1 MSTRTD
7 ERARRA
13 LNANR
18 KADSVPKPIGSE
30 GVVFAVFIPSEK
42 SAREA
47 LPVVQGDWDAAGV
60 AHALT
65 DRSARRIRYLRVSVT
80 DRCNYAC
87 AYCMPENGFPRF
99 DRADVMRFEE
109 AERLV
114 GLMVDLGVRRVRL
127 TGGEPLVRRGI
138 VDLVRRIA
146 ALPGAPEVVMTT
158 NGHLLEQ
165 HADAL
170 KEAGLMSLNVSVD
183 STSPETFR
191 RLTRGGDLGAVLRG
205 LAAAR
210 AAGFRQV
217 RVNAVVVRGENDDD
231 LAELCRWA
239 WTEGLEPRFIE
250 LMPIGQ
256 LATARERP
264 VVTTEEM
271 RARLNLDFGL
281 EPDASAEAH
290 LVRGPAQYWRV
301 TRGEFAGARVGF
313 ISPMSDDGFCGTC
326 NRARLTA
333 QGALRACLGH
343 DDEVSLL
350 QALRAG
356 ATREALISLVGQAV
370 HGKRPGHEMRDF
382 RTAPRNVMTSLGG

>member
-1 MSTRTD
+1 M
-7 ERARRA
+7 
-13 LNANR
+13 L
-18 KADSVPKPIGSE
+18 
-30 GVVFAVFIPSEK
+30 
-42 SAREA
+42 REDT
-47 LPVVQGDWDAAGV
+47 QGEAAY
-60 AHALT
+60 ALT

-87 AYCMPENGFPRF
+87 AYCMPALGFPHF
-99 DRADVMRFEE
+99 ERADVMRFEE
-109 AERLV
+109 VEQLV

-146 ALPGAPEVVMTT
+146 ALRGAPEVVMTT
-158 NGHLLEQ
+158 NGHLLAQ
-165 HADAL
+165 HAAAL
-170 KEAGLMSLNVSVD
+170 KAAGLVGLNVSVD
-183 STSPETFR
+183 STSPETFG
-191 RLTRGGDLGAVLRG
+191 RLTRGGDLAAVQRG

-210 AAGFRQV
+210 AVGFSQL
-217 RVNAVVVRGENDDD
+217 RVNTVVVRGEND
-231 LAELCRWA
+231 AELGALCRWA
-239 WTEGLEPRFIE
+239 WSAGLEPRFIE

-256 LATARERP
+256 LATAQAHP
-264 VVTTEEM
+264 VVTTAEM
-271 RARLNLDFGL
+271 RARLVADFEL
-281 EPDASAEAH
+281 EPEPTGRAR

-301 TRGEFAGARVGF
+301 TRGAFAGARVGF

-356 ATREALISLVGQAV
+356 ATRQALISLIGQSV
-370 HGKRPGHEMRDF
+370 YGKRPGHEMRDF
-382 RTAPRNVMTSLGG
+382 HSAPRNVMTSLGG

>member
-1 MSTRTD
+1 MFT
-7 ERARRA
+7 
-13 LNANR
+13 
-18 KADSVPKPIGSE
+18 
-30 GVVFAVFIPSEK
+30 PSEK
-42 SAREA
+42 SAHEA
-47 LPVVQGDWDAAGV
+47 LPVLREDAQGEG

-87 AYCMPENGFPRF
+87 AYCMPANGFPHF

-109 AERLV
+109 VERLV
-114 GLMVDLGVRRVRL
+114 GLMVELGVRRVRL

-158 NGHLLEQ
+158 NGHLLAQ
-165 HADAL
+165 HAAAL
-170 KEAGLMSLNVSVD
+170 REAGLVGLNVSVD

-191 RLTRGGDLGAVLRG
+191 RLTRGGDLTAVQRG
-205 LAAAR
+205 LAAAQG
-210 AAGFRQV
+210 AGFQQL
-217 RVNAVVVRGENDDD
+217 RVNAVVVRGENDAE
-231 LAELCRWA
+231 LADLCRWA
-239 WTEGLEPRFIE
+239 WTTGLEPRFIE

-256 LATARERP
+256 LVTAQEHP
-264 VVTTEEM
+264 VVSTAEM
-271 RARLNLDFGL
+271 RAQLDADFGL
-281 EPDASAEAH
+281 EPDAAAPAYP
-290 LVRGPAQYWRV
+290 VRGPAQYWRA
-301 TRGEFAGARVGF
+301 TRGAFVGARVGF

-356 ATREALISLVGQAV
+356 ATREALTSLIGQAV
-370 HGKRPGHEMRDF
+370 YGKRPGHEMRDF